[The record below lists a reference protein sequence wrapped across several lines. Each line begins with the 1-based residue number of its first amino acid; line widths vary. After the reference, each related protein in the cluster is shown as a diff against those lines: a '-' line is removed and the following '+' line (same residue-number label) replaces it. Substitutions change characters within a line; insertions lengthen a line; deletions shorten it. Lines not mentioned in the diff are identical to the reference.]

1 MTTEDSAAELPEQLT
16 QIREDFLALA
26 VRERLQLLLEF
37 SNELPELPERYL
49 DHPDLLERVEECQS
63 PVFIFVEVDDASI
76 VHLYAT
82 APKEAPTTRG
92 FASILAQGLAGL
104 TAEQVLAVPDDYP
117 NTIGLTEAVSP
128 LRIRGMTA
136 LLGRTKRQVREK
148 LVVKEPRLRRPTARQ
163 MSVTGWSVVRSSAAA
178 RSRLSRYCVMSPPC
192 SGDTR
197 MVPGLAKRSPES
209 RVRVVSSR
217 KARCPGSWPGVCSA
231 RSRQGGSPASAAA
244 TRMQPSPPLAVPAVS
259 RPPHPPRLCLSPSSG
274 DPTVCDLIRLSGAS
288 LKRPV

>member
-1 MTTEDSAAELPEQLT
+1 VTTEDKPAPLPEQLA
-16 QIREDFLALA
+16 QIREDFLGLE

-63 PVFIFVEVDDASI
+63 PVFIFVEVDDSAI

-104 TAEQVLAVPDDYP
+104 TADEVLAVPDDYP

-136 LLGRTKRQVREK
+136 LLGRTKRQIREK
-148 LVVKEPRLRRPTARQ
+148 L
-163 MSVTGWSVVRSSAAA
+163 AA
-178 RSRLSRYCVMSPPC
+178 
-192 SGDTR
+192 
-197 MVPGLAKRSPES
+197 
-209 RVRVVSSR
+209 
-217 KARCPGSWPGVCSA
+217 
-231 RSRQGGSPASAAA
+231 
-244 TRMQPSPPLAVPAVS
+244 
-259 RPPHPPRLCLSPSSG
+259 
-274 DPTVCDLIRLSGAS
+274 
-288 LKRPV
+288 